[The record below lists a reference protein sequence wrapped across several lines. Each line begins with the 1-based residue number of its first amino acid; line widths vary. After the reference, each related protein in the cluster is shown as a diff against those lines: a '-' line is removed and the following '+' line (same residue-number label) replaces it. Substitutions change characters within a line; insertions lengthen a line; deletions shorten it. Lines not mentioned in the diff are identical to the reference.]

1 MSTKITGITAEG
13 RTEAA
18 QANALEMRQAE
29 AASDVRG
36 RYAARISAA
45 RWPRKIMLWF
55 AMHEEIRKAK
65 AQIESELAP
74 RDGLYI
80 RSEQE
85 PP

>member
-1 MSTKITGITAEG
+1 MSTKTTGIVAEG

-18 QANALEMRQAE
+18 QANTLEERQAE
-29 AASDVRG
+29 AASDVKG

-55 AMHEEIRKAK
+55 AMRVEIRQVKAR
-65 AQIESELAP
+65 IEREVAP
-74 RDGLYI
+74 LEGLYI
-80 RSEQE
+80 RGEEE